1 MADPATTAIV
11 LVCAL
16 SMPADQCTDKTALYR
31 AEIPMICSKVNPQFN
46 PSPMLPPRNEAALKD
61 WHYYF
66 KTRCT

>member
-16 SMPADQCTDKTALYR
+16 SMPPDQCTDKTALYR
-31 AEIPMICSKVNPQFN
+31 AEIPMICNKENPQYN
-46 PSPMLPPRNEAALKD
+46 PGPMLPQRGDTALKD

>member
-1 MADPATTAIV
+1 MADATTAIV

-16 SMPADQCTDKTALYR
+16 SMPPAND
-31 AEIPMICSKVNPQFN
+31 P
-46 PSPMLPPRNEAALKD
+46 ALKD